1 MNPLKVEIVTVSHS
15 SAAQDVAK
23 ALARLTAAVEA
34 LESAAEHLDRQR
46 PMPADTTI
54 EAARADLDALRELH
68 TSVSQQLD
76 TAIARL
82 RVLVKSE

>member
-1 MNPLKVEIVTVSHS
+1 VENVTDTRPSTAHEI
-15 SAAQDVAK
+15 AE

-34 LESAAEHLDRQR
+34 LETAADHLDRQR
-46 PMPADTTI
+46 TVPAGTSI

-68 TSVSQQLD
+68 TSVSRQLD

>member
-1 MNPLKVEIVTVSHS
+1 MTDTHP
-15 SAAQDVAK
+15 SAAHEVAE

-34 LESAAEHLDRQR
+34 LEASADHLERQVAA
-46 PMPADTTI
+46 PADTTI

-68 TSVSQQLD
+68 SSVSRQLD

-82 RVLVKSE
+82 RVLVKTE